1 MYIARQPIFDKD
13 MNVYGYELL
22 YRSDSGSTSFGSADS
37 NKSTATVLGGLFET
51 GIDQIVGDKKAFIN
65 FNYDFLNSESIE
77 LIKPG
82 ILIIE
87 ILEDTVVDE
96 DLVQRILYLKKQGY
110 HIALDDFDN
119 SEGSYKAVE
128 HADII
133 KFDLLL
139 TPLDEIKDQVIKALL
154 ENKVLVAEKIE
165 DQDTYIKARQMGFQL
180 FQGYFFSRPVIVAG
194 LKYQKTNITIY
205 QHLLSELHAEE
216 PSFHKLTNIIEKD
229 VSMAYRVVK
238 VGGNSQYKN
247 NTIISILTRMGFVE
261 LERWFSVLM
270 LQDLS
275 LKKPEELV
283 RLSLVRS
290 KFGELIA
297 QNSNLKNRRHEISL
311 MCLFSVLDAMLDM
324 PMSEALED
332 LEVGDDI
339 KDVLINKKGI
349 LSPIYDIINY
359 YETGDGVP
367 VSQSCEKLEIDSSE
381 MFRLYIESIEWSDRI
396 MSMIKR

>member
-1 MYIARQPIFDKD
+1 MYIARQPIFDTN
-13 MNVYGYELL
+13 MNVYGYELV
-22 YRSDSGSTSFGSADS
+22 YRNDSESTSFGFADS
-37 NKSTATVLGGLFET
+37 NKSTATVLGGLFES

-65 FNYDFLNSESIE
+65 FNYDFLNSEFIE
-77 LIKPG
+77 LIKPD

-87 ILEDTVVDE
+87 ILEDTFVDE
-96 DLVQRILYLKKQGY
+96 ALVQRILHLKKQGY

-139 TPLDEIKDQVIKALL
+139 TPLDDIKDQVTKALS
-154 ENKVLVAEKIE
+154 ENKMLVAEKIE
-165 DQDTYIKARQMGFQL
+165 DQDTYIKAKKMGFQL
-180 FQGYFFSRPVIVAG
+180 FQGYFFSRPVIIAG
-194 LKYQKTNITIY
+194 LRSQKTDITIY
-205 QHLLSELHAEE
+205 QHLLSELRSEE

-229 VSMAYRVVK
+229 VNMAYRVVK

-247 NTIISILTRMGFVE
+247 NSIMSILTRMGLIE

-270 LQDLS
+270 LQDIS
-275 LKKPEELV
+275 FKKPEEIV

-290 KFGELIA
+290 KFGELIS

-367 VSQSCEKLEIDSSE
+367 LWQSCEKLEIDSSE
-381 MFRLYIESIEWSDRI
+381 IFRLYIESIEWSDRI